1 MNTRAIVVPAAFS
14 DDATARLVDNFGQ
27 AEIRKAEEHRQR
39 LRAKDWDACTPG
51 FLFPVQRFDFDSGA
65 LGKEDGLVRIGL
77 IEHVVQRAIHISD
90 GLRVRQTH
98 YITSVEIW
106 TPKWV
111 IAVVRATYK
120 LTWRSRRYLVRKIAK
135 DKTRQEA
142 IMSVF
147 NLAGDAAVADMLRR
161 HS

>member
-1 MNTRAIVVPAAFS
+1 MNTRAIVVPAGFS

-39 LRAKDWDACTPG
+39 LRAKDWDVCTPG

-65 LGKEDGLVRIGL
+65 LGKEEGLVRAGL
-77 IEHVVQRAIHISD
+77 IDRVVQRAIHVSE
-90 GLRVRQTH
+90 GSRVRQTH
-98 YITSVEIW
+98 FIASVEIW
-106 TPKWV
+106 APKWL

-120 LTWRSRRYLVRKIAK
+120 LTWRSRRHLVRKLAK
-135 DKTRQEA
+135 DETRQAA